1 MFGFMQPSIRV
12 GLVDN
17 GAFGLR
23 LEGDY
28 DIDCSES
35 QICYT
40 PWDDSCYAEVSGIK
54 IGRDFHWQRD
64 MVLRFKGRMMLQ
76 KRDDGSSSLIN
87 ILPVEEYLRSVI
99 SSEMNPNAHPE
110 FLKAHAIISRSWLLR
125 MISTPR
131 CRSSVD
137 AESCGHVKIKEKS
150 DNETLIRHISWTDV
164 EAHKHYDVCCDDHCQ
179 RYQGI
184 THINQEASD
193 AVAQTHGLVM
203 VDEDGQVADAR
214 FYKCC
219 GGTTERFSSAWQDK
233 DFHYLQSVVDP
244 YCDPSQMTEQER
256 QKILTTI
263 LKDYDAETT
272 DFFTWIAKVTAS
284 QVAERLKSKF
294 NLSVGGVVDIKPL
307 KIGDSGRIVEL
318 IVEGADS
325 SVVIGKE
332 LAIRKLLS
340 DSHLYSSAF
349 TIDRQLVEKEIVF
362 TLKGKGWGHGVGLC
376 QIGAAIMA
384 ERGYSCEQILR
395 HYYPGIKLE
404 KRY

>member
-1 MFGFMQPSIRV
+1 
-12 GLVDN
+12 
-17 GAFGLR
+17 
-23 LEGDY
+23 
-28 DIDCSES
+28 
-35 QICYT
+35 
-40 PWDDSCYAEVSGIK
+40 
-54 IGRDFHWQRD
+54 
-64 MVLRFKGRMMLQ
+64 
-76 KRDDGSSSLIN
+76 
-87 ILPVEEYLRSVI
+87 
-99 SSEMNPNAHPE
+99 
-110 FLKAHAIISRSWLLR
+110 
-125 MISTPR
+125 
-131 CRSSVD
+131 
-137 AESCGHVKIKEKS
+137 
-150 DNETLIRHISWTDV
+150 
-164 EAHKHYDVCCDDHCQ
+164 
-179 RYQGI
+179 
-184 THINQEASD
+184 
-193 AVAQTHGLVM
+193 M